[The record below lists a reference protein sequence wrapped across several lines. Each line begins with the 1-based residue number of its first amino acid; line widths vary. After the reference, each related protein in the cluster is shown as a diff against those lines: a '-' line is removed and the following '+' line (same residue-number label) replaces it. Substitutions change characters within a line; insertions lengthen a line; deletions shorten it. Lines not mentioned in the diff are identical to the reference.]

1 MDLRLLTLAL
11 AMGLDKVFGEPDI
24 LWKKVPHPIILF
36 GKRIEWAERTFN
48 KTEASAYVKRR
59 NGFLVIAG
67 LLIFAGFCGV
77 VLHSVFYQ
85 IGVLGLVLEAL
96 VASIFIAHKSLID
109 HVHDVAIS
117 LKSGGLAAG
126 KTTVARIV
134 GRDTANLDE
143 SDVCRAAIESLAE
156 NFADG
161 VIAPAFWYLVAGLPG
176 LLAYKMLN
184 TADSMIG
191 HLNERY
197 RDFGRAS
204 AKLDDVANFIPARL
218 TGVLY
223 ALVSGIS
230 YGRLAGQRALST
242 MMRDARLHRSPN
254 SGWPESALAGGLN
267 IALAGPRVYKGV
279 VANEP
284 LLNSSGAYKLA
295 VQDVHR
301 ALTLTNLSHI
311 LLVVLTIII
320 ALVCSA

>member
-11 AMGLDKVFGEPDI
+11 AMGLDKVFGEPDV
-24 LWKKVPHPIILF
+24 LWKKIAHPIIWF
-36 GKRIEWAERTFN
+36 GKLIEWAELAFN
-48 KTEASAYVKRR
+48 KSDASAYAKRR
-59 NGFLVIAG
+59 NGFLVVAG
-67 LLIFAGFCGV
+67 LLLIVGLAGALLHCLFLQFGV
-77 VLHSVFYQ
+77 F
-85 IGVLGLVLEAL
+85 GLLFEAL
-96 VASIFIAHKSLID
+96 IASVFIAHKSLID
-109 HVHDVAIS
+109 HVRDVATALS
-117 LKSGGLAAG
+117 SGGLDEG
-126 KTTVARIV
+126 RIVVARIV
-134 GRDTANLDE
+134 GRDTANLVD

-161 VIAPAFWYLVAGLPG
+161 VIAPAFWYVVAGLPG

-223 ALVSGIS
+223 VLVSGVL

-279 VANEP
+279 MANEP
-284 LLNSSGAYKLA
+284 MLNSSGAHQL
-295 VQDVHR
+295 VIRDVHR
-301 ALTLTNLSHI
+301 ALTLTSQTHVLFVVLI
-311 LLVVLTIII
+311 LLF
-320 ALVCSA
+320 ALVCVG

>member
-11 AMGLDKVFGEPDI
+11 AMALDKVFGEPDL
-24 LWKKVPHPIILF
+24 LWKKIPHPIIWF
-36 GKRIEWAERTFN
+36 GKLIEWAELAFN
-48 KTEASAYVKRR
+48 KSDASAYAKRR

-67 LLIFAGFCGV
+67 LLIFVGLCGAL
-77 VLHSVFYQ
+77 LHWVFYQ
-85 IGVLGLVLEAL
+85 LGVIGLVLEAL
-96 VASIFIAHKSLID
+96 VTSIFLAHKSLID
-109 HVHDVAIS
+109 HVYDVANS

-126 KTTVARIV
+126 KIAVARIV

-176 LLAYKMLN
+176 LFAYKMLN
-184 TADSMIG
+184 TADLMIG

-197 RDFGRAS
+197 CDFGRAS

-218 TGVLY
+218 TGALY
-223 ALVSGIS
+223 ALLSGIS
-230 YGRLAGQRALST
+230 YGRAAGQRALST
-242 MMRDARLHRSPN
+242 MMRDAPLHRSPN
-254 SGWPESALAGGLN
+254 SGWPEAALAGGLN

-284 LLNSSGAYKLA
+284 MLNSSGAHRLVVK
-295 VQDVHR
+295 DVHR
-301 ALTLTNLSHI
+301 ALTLTSQTHI
-311 LLVVLTIII
+311 LFVVLIIVFAFI
-320 ALVCSA
+320 CAG